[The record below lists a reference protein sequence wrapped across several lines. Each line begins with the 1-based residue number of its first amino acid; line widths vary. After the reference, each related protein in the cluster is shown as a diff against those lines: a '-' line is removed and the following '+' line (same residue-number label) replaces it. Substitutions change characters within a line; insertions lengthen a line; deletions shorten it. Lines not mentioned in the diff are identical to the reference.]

1 MIAKNIKKR
10 YNGRS
15 DRMSF
20 KIEINPELKMK
31 SDIMFKAFY
40 GRKENEEFLQD
51 FLEAVLGEKIEIK
64 KVMHDVRL
72 EQLAKE
78 QKFGILDL
86 GVELEDGEFINV
98 EIQIKNYKN
107 IEKRTTFYVCK
118 KLIEQL
124 GPGEDYKQ
132 LKPTIIIAILDY
144 SFINLPEYITETVRV
159 VKEHREYEINN
170 DVKYYYIELEKF
182 RNKNPDMTKRINQWS
197 AFLDMER
204 RDLLEMACKENDK
217 VKRAVENYEVLTGD
231 EEVKRLAEIRL
242 MSKLEEKS
250 ALDCAREEGL
260 EQGLKRGKKE
270 IAQKLKKQ
278 KIPAKQIAEITG
290 LSEVEIENLK

>member
-1 MIAKNIKKR
+1 
-10 YNGRS
+10 
-15 DRMSF
+15 MSF

-51 FLEAVLGEKIEIK
+51 FLEAVLREKIEIK

-107 IEKRTTFYVCK
+107 IEKRTTFYACK

-124 GPGEDYKQ
+124 GPGEDYRQ

-144 SFINLPEYITETVRV
+144 SFIKLPEYITETVRV
-159 VKEHREYEINN
+159 AKEHGEYEINN

-182 RNKNPDMTKRINQWS
+182 RKQNPDMTQKENQWLS
-197 AFLDMER
+197 FLDMER
-204 RDLLEMACKENDK
+204 GDLLEMACKENDK

-250 ALDCAREEGL
+250 ALDCAREDGMKEG
-260 EQGLKRGKKE
+260 KE
-270 IAQKLKKQ
+270 IGREEGREQERKETIEKLRQIAKKLKKQ
-278 KIPAKQIAEITG
+278 KMPTKQISEITG
-290 LSEVEIENLK
+290 LSKEEIEDLK